1 MVDRHEIS
9 RKHILS
15 METYATE
22 RRDRR
27 REAVAM
33 KRNRRMEVGPVAA
46 FYFENYDTM
55 WHQVHEMLY
64 IERGGEEQIAD
75 ELAAYNPLI
84 PKGHELIATVMFEID
99 DEVRRRNFLG
109 RLGGVEGTGFLRFA
123 DEKIRGVSE
132 ADLDRTTAEGKA
144 SAVQFIRFPFT
155 QSQVSKFSSEEVEVI
170 IGFEHDNY
178 SHMAVMSQSVRKAL
192 VTDFE

>member
-109 RLGGVEGTGFLRFA
+109 RLGGVEETGFLRFA

>member
-109 RLGGVEGTGFLRFA
+109 RLGGVEETGFLRFA

-155 QSQVSKFSSEEVEVI
+155 QRQVSKFSSEEVEVI

-192 VTDFE
+192 VTDFD

>member
-1 MVDRHEIS
+1 MVDRHKITREN
-9 RKHILS
+9 ILS
-15 METYATE
+15 MEIYAKE

-27 REAVAM
+27 LEAVAM

-46 FYFENYDTM
+46 FYFESYDTM
-55 WHQVHEMLY
+55 WHQIHEMLY
-64 IERGGEEQIAD
+64 IERGGEGQIAD

-84 PKGHELIATVMFEID
+84 PKGNELIATVMFEID

-109 RLGGVEGTGFLRFA
+109 RLGGVEETGFLRFA
-123 DEKIRGVSE
+123 DEKIIGMPE

-155 QSQVSKFSSEEVEVI
+155 QSQVIKFSSEQVEVI
-170 IGFEHDNY
+170 IGFEHNNY
-178 SHMAVMSQSVRKAL
+178 SHMAVMSEPIRKAL
-192 VTDFE
+192 VSDFG

>member
-33 KRNRRMEVGPVAA
+33 KRNRRMEVGPVPA

-109 RLGGVEGTGFLRFA
+109 RLGGVEETGFLRFA

>member
-99 DEVRRRNFLG
+99 DEERRRNFLG
-109 RLGGVEGTGFLRFA
+109 RLGGVEETGFLRFA

>member
-109 RLGGVEGTGFLRFA
+109 RLGGVEETGFLRFA

-192 VTDFE
+192 VNDFE